1 MVIEHANVHYAS
13 DLSKGWLTLEHRIR
27 LQARTAHFQFHPS
40 RILLAQLNPQVR
52 QIGRLPLQETTIRFA
67 QPFLLQPV
75 LPQVSFNVIE
85 DLRSKLDDPVAFD
98 QKLL

>member
-1 MVIEHANVHYAS
+1 MC
-13 DLSKGWLTLEHRIR
+13 IR
-27 LQARTAHFQFHPS
+27 DR
-40 RILLAQLNPQVR
+40 
-52 QIGRLPLQETTIRFA
+52 ETTIRLA

-75 LPQVSFNVIE
+75 LPQVSSHVIE